1 MNSLS
6 CHGGGLPVKRQRF
19 IGIARDILETIG
31 DGFCAIDR
39 EWKLVYVNQPAC
51 EMWGLTPD
59 TLIGRN
65 FWDVFLQMTGT
76 DAEKYLRIAVKA
88 GTRVEYETFSLIF
101 ARWLWV
107 RVCPM
112 SGALTGVYWR
122 DISDRKSAEAALGGG
137 ESGGSSSRVRS
148 EW

>member
-1 MNSLS
+1 
-6 CHGGGLPVKRQRF
+6 
-19 IGIARDILETIG
+19 
-31 DGFCAIDR
+31 
-39 EWKLVYVNQPAC
+39 
-51 EMWGLTPD
+51 MWRLTPD

-76 DAEKYLRIAVKA
+76 DAEKYLRIAVEA

-101 ARWLWV
+101 ARWLWG

-137 ESGGSSSRVRS
+137 DECFRRVVVASPLRVLTAVLYG
-148 EW
+148 